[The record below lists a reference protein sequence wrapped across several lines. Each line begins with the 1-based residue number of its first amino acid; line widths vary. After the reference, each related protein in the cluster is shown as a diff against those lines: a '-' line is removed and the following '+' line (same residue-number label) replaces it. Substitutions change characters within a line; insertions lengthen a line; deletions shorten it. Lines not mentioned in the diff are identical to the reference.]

1 MTNTLRNVL
10 MDMTPCVIIIDVMN
24 NKISYVLNLEITKS
38 KFILF
43 VTNGVQVLF
52 KVYKYVNFTKYG
64 FCAIVHRFH
73 ISCIFVR
80 EIANLNNYSI

>member
-1 MTNTLRNVL
+1 MN
-10 MDMTPCVIIIDVMN
+10 MTPCVIISDVMHNKNLLRFKLKN
-24 NKISYVLNLEITKS
+24 NKR
-38 KFILF
+38 KFTLF
-43 VTNGVQVLF
+43 VKNGVQVLF
-52 KVYKYVNFTKYG
+52 KVYKYVNFTKHG